1 MDRII
6 YDSFLKLDNIYIQY
20 PILDSLAVN
29 SFQLLTFFWNI
40 FLALLPLLFYRALKS
55 YWRRTGLKNLGQ
67 KFLALILFIF
77 WLLFFPNTA
86 YLITDV
92 RHLLDY
98 CPINSPDRV
107 CVNNAWMII
116 FFFVYGCLGWLSF
129 YYILKSMSSLI
140 NKIFKKIST
149 NFFVCIMIPL
159 TSFGILFGLLNR
171 LNSWDIFVA
180 PIWIFK
186 AFIIYFLDLNYF
198 MDWFIFTIFLY
209 LLYFSGD
216 YFFKKIKI

>member
-6 YDSFLKLDNIYIQY
+6 YDSFLKLDNVYAQY

-29 SFQLLTFFWNI
+29 SFQLLTFSWNI

-140 NKIFKKIST
+140 NKIFKKYQLI
-149 NFFVCIMIPL
+149 FVCIMIPL

-171 LNSWDIFVA
+171 LNSWDIL
-180 PIWIFK
+180 WRQSG
-186 AFIIYFLDLNYF
+186 FLK
-198 MDWFIFTIFLY
+198 
-209 LLYFSGD
+209 LL
-216 YFFKKIKI
+216 